1 MTATTLDEPVL
12 ALINP
17 HGHGRQWVA
26 SFLARHTGTHAGG
39 YTLTA
44 QKPPSRWGTTTYALK
59 ETGPANSPKAADRLN
74 KG

>member
-1 MTATTLDEPVL
+1 VTAKTLDEAVL

-26 SFLARHTGTHAGG
+26 SFLAQHTGTHAGG

-44 QKPPSRWGTTTYALK
+44 QKPPSRWGTTSYALK
-59 ETGPANSPKAADRLN
+59 DISPKDEPN
-74 KG
+74 